1 LGNPAL
7 SNPTIDSWSNVSAFA
22 APSPG
27 TFGNMGRN
35 IVYGPGQANVGAA
48 LRKSFAIREGVRF
61 DFSGNATNVL
71 NHPSFAQP
79 DRSIGPGHVARITA
93 VRVGSRQLELVLKL
107 IF

>member
-1 LGNPAL
+1 
-7 SNPTIDSWSNVSAFA
+7 
-22 APSPG
+22 
-27 TFGNMGRN
+27 
-35 IVYGPGQANVGAA
+35 
-48 LRKSFAIREGVRF
+48 VRF